1 MELVTWDEKHYRPT
15 GSMVLKLRFGA
26 KHVRCDVCRV
36 NFASFRKIKANYR
49 YYSRPDKPVDRSI
62 A

>member
-1 MELVTWDEKHYRPT
+1 MELSSWDEKHYRP
-15 GSMVLKLRFGA
+15 SPSLLLKLRLGA

-36 NFASFRKIKANYR
+36 NFASFRKVKATFR
-49 YYSRPDKPVDRSI
+49 YYTKPDKPVDRTL